1 MIKLCKTN
9 SLVSWHKMLS
19 NTDKNSSFSTKT
31 HDADFEL
38 VFRRRAN
45 DRVSNTVQD
54 EHLVPY

>member
-1 MIKLCKTN
+1 
-9 SLVSWHKMLS
+9 MLS

-54 EHLVPY
+54 EHLLPY